1 MRHLWYHLGQVFGFA
16 LIILVWIVWTPGCAT
31 LPEAPAGYNVLKDI
45 RVVDTEVHFELVRPG
60 TQNLRYTAL
69 RSVDPLRL
77 VLRFFDTL
85 AWDISSPMTVENETI
100 GDIEIITLVDN
111 NSQILTRIEIAM
123 KQDTGFSID
132 VRREKIRL
140 AFLLDQHPLEDAIDQ
155 VGPIVP
161 NEGEVR

>member
-1 MRHLWYHLGQVFGFA
+1 MRHLWYHLGQAYGFA
-16 LIILVWIVWTPGCAT
+16 LIIFVWIVWTPGCAT
-31 LPEAPAGYNVLKDI
+31 LPDTSAGFIVIKDI
-45 RVVDTEVHFELVRPG
+45 RVVDMEVHFELARSG
-60 TQNLRYTAL
+60 TQDLSYTAI

-85 AWDISSPMTVENETI
+85 GWDVSSPMTVENETI
-100 GDIEIITLVDN
+100 GKIEIITLVDN
-111 NSQILTRIEIAM
+111 NSQILTRIEIAL

-132 VRREKIRL
+132 VRPEKIRL

-161 NEGEVR
+161 DEDEVR